1 MRYKV
6 LGSTGYVVNCPKIIS
21 LDTEYSE
28 KNVRNADL
36 LSISI
41 GVSSELTYILDDFNL
56 VQRFI
61 NEADII
67 FTWNGVVDQF
77 ILSKNNYN
85 FPKEKII
92 DTMLLEHL
100 IDERLDHGLGD
111 FALREFNDNYKE
123 EFWSKYKTYQEAPKE
138 EAYEYEMRDG
148 CYTFSA
154 GTKYLEATSGILDL
168 VRHVHRLQWVLFD
181 TEIKGIQVNKK
192 LMIQTKQEMGNR
204 IQSYLPQLR
213 SEFDDYCK
221 IWELK
226 KWQEEINK
234 RSSPKGKLRV
244 VKPVFKFSS
253 DTQIRSLLYD
263 PSLLA
268 LQTEAKT
275 KNGNASTSYDTL
287 KELGEKHPEISTL
300 VKYKEEKA
308 VYSTFVEG
316 MLERVEDDSRIYPG
330 FFINGTAT
338 GRISHNNPN
347 MGNLPTEGVI
357 RNFFIPD
364 MGNCIIGADYSQLEV
379 VVEANLTEDPQLLKI
394 INEGVSKHDITAEG
408 LSISRDSAKTLNF
421 ALQYGA
427 GVFKITKILG
437 VSKQD
442 AQDIYD
448 RYWKLY
454 SGVKRL
460 KDRTNKILDE
470 TDEVT
475 NLFGRTRHFDKPKN
489 EFEQAKQQR
498 QAYNHLI
505 QGVGADITNMATYLI
520 SDKFKDLSLGR
531 LWFSVHD
538 EIVTEVRNDLIDQAK
553 DVIVK
558 CMEVPSAYLD
568 LKYPIKCVTY
578 GPMSC
583 WGKG

>member
-6 LGSTGYVVNCPKIIS
+6 LGSTGYAVNCPKIIS

-28 KNVRNADL
+28 RNVRKADL

-41 GVSSELTYILDDFNL
+41 GVSSELTYILDDFSQ

-61 NEADII
+61 DEADII

-85 FPKEKII
+85 FPKHKII
-92 DTMLLEHL
+92 DAMLLEHL
-100 IDERLDHGLGD
+100 IDERLNHGLGD
-111 FALREFNDNYKE
+111 FALREFNDNYKDT
-123 EFWSKYKTYQEAPKE
+123 FWSKYKTYQEAPKE

-148 CYTFSA
+148 CYTFAA
-154 GTKYLEATSGILDL
+154 GTKYLEASSRKLDL
-168 VRHVHRLQWVLFD
+168 VRHVHKLQWALFD
-181 TEIKGIQVNKK
+181 TEIKGIKVDLN
-192 LMIQTKQEMGNR
+192 LMIKTKQEMGSR

-213 SEFDDYCK
+213 NEFDEYCK

-226 KWQEEINK
+226 KWQEEISK
-234 RSSPKGKLRV
+234 RSSPKGKLGVAR
-244 VKPVFKFSS
+244 PIFKFSS

-263 PSLLA
+263 ESLLG
-268 LQTEAKT
+268 LQTESKT
-275 KNGNASTSYDTL
+275 KKGNASTSYDTL

-308 VYSTFVEG
+308 VYATFVEG
-316 MLERVEDDSRIYPG
+316 MLERVEDGRIYPG

-347 MGNLPTEGVI
+347 VGNLPTEGVI
-357 RNFFIPD
+357 RNFFISD
-364 MGNCIIGADYSQLEV
+364 HGNSIVGADYSQLEV

-394 INEGVSKHDITAEG
+394 INEGASKHDITAEG
-408 LSISRDSAKTLNF
+408 LGIDRNSAKTLNF

-427 GVFKITKILG
+427 GIHKISKILKI
-437 VSKQD
+437 SHTD
-442 AQDIYD
+442 AEDIFK
-448 RYWKLY
+448 RYWELY
-454 SGVKRL
+454 SGVRSL
-460 KDRTNKILDE
+460 KERVCKNLNE
-470 TDEVT
+470 TSEVT
-475 NLFGRTRHFDKPKN
+475 NIFGRTRHFDKPKN
-489 EFEQAKQQR
+489 EFEKAKQER

-558 CMEVPSAYLD
+558 CMEVPSAYLN

-583 WGKG
+583 WSKG